1 MGGKS
6 DSMWDDWL
14 IQSKENN
21 PFLCGEWILNI
32 YFNNSSKNSSWVC
45 NAKWEFNDVQ
55 LLCLPMNEE
64 LAYLC
69 MYLCGL
75 SPFWNCNYTAQE
87 LLYWSLIQT
96 AICISCWC
104 IHNRGLSINYIR
116 CWWCVC
122 ENSRKALPFQ
132 KISSPPRKPIVII
145 SDFQWHFTLFV
156 SQLLYIINIQC
167 HEIKY

>member
-75 SPFWNCNYTAQE
+75 SPFWNCNYTAHE

-104 IHNRGLSINYIR
+104 KKPRIEYQLHSLLMVRLWKFTKSSSIPKN
-116 CWWCVC
+116 
-122 ENSRKALPFQ
+122 LF
-132 KISSPPRKPIVII
+132 SSPEAYSYHFRFPMAFYVIRVAIIV
-145 SDFQWHFTLFV
+145 H
-156 SQLLYIINIQC
+156 N
-167 HEIKY
+167 